1 MRLFE
6 RSHFSANN
14 ALLVRG
20 TRFLLYVVFNDFMEF
35 TSVFATIAEV
45 VNNCQYCGGCQ
56 VTESD
61 KAGEASNA
69 MQKLPALRLVLNEK
83 EVLLSSSKDLAFGI
97 PAKSFGHGSQPLV
110 FFGTA
115 PGSLMDLRRKRY
127 LGC

>member
-1 MRLFE
+1 
-6 RSHFSANN
+6 
-14 ALLVRG
+14 
-20 TRFLLYVVFNDFMEF
+20 MEF
-35 TSVFATIAEV
+35 TSVFANIAEV
-45 VNNCQYCGGCQ
+45 VNICQYCGGCQ

-97 PAKSFGHGSQPLV
+97 PAHLGWAFRGMGPNHCL
-110 FFGTA
+110 FGTA
-115 PGSLMDLRRKRY
+115 PGTFMDLRGKRH